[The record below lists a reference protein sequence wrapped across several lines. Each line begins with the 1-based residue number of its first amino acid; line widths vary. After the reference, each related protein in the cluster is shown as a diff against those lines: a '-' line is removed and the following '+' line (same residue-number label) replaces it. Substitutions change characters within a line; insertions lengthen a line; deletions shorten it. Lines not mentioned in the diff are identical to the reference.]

1 MTVNNLYNF
10 MNNNLKK
17 IRTFFRYTLD
27 DVANKIDMTRQN
39 YWYLEKGDRNITR
52 SNALKLSEL
61 FGCSVEDLYDPY
73 FNVENLGKNKGQNKK
88 LIPIKF
94 YDLQASAGN
103 GCFTSIE
110 NYETLNIGEDYLN
123 KIGIRGNYNR
133 IAIIRAKGISM
144 YPTICDGDFLFVDTD
159 NKELYNNKIYVIN
172 ERGLLKVKRVLMSSP
187 FSKTITIKSDN
198 QQDGDYPPYDIEI
211 DGCQN
216 VICGTVI
223 FLTRSL

>member
-1 MTVNNLYNF
+1 MIKNNVMAIRKY
-10 MNNNLKK
+10 KK
-17 IRTFFRYTLD
+17 IKVQDILD
-27 DVANKIDMTRQN
+27 KTCMTRQN
-39 YWYLEKGDRNITR
+39 YWNIENNVVNITPE
-52 SNALKLSEL
+52 NQFKLCEI
-61 FGCSVEDLYDPY
+61 FNCSIEDLYNPNLDL
-73 FNVENLGKNKGQNKK
+73 NNIENRNEKQNKK